1 MAGDDTQL
9 AELLA
14 RWGQDGDAREA
25 LVGRLYAEL
34 RGMARSLLADD
45 GGPTLQPTALV
56 NEAVIRLLGP
66 GNHSFDDRRHFMG
79 AAARAMRQVLVDRLR
94 QRLAD
99 KRDGGR
105 RPLSLDHALDIAG
118 ADNFELLAL
127 DQGLTQLAAQDER
140 AARIVELRYF
150 AGLTLQQ
157 TAALLDLHPATVSA
171 DWAHAR
177 AWLQRHL
184 SSAHE

>member
-1 MAGDDTQL
+1 MPGDDTQL
-9 AELLA
+9 ADLLA
-14 RWGQDGDAREA
+14 RWGDDEGARTA
-25 LVGRLYAEL
+25 LVSRVYTEL
-34 RGMARSLLADD
+34 RSMARSLLAED

-56 NEAVIRLLGP
+56 NEAFLRLLGP
-66 GNHSFDDRRHFMG
+66 GNHAFEDRRHFMG

-94 QRLAD
+94 QRMAD

-118 ADNFELLAL
+118 VDNLELLEL
-127 DQGLTQLAAQDER
+127 DQGLNQLAAHDER

-184 SSAHE
+184 SAP